1 MLTIPALYTEMG
13 AAGKLACREHA
24 ANWTPLDA
32 ILYARRMMFE
42 QRTKRS
48 EERVEAL
55 QYLVEAV
62 LDRSDVRCAALVERG
77 SNRIVAGAGTASDLV
92 ALARVAAA
100 VARGE
105 IAEIADEDD
114 VIAREIDVRGG
125 TLVLAAIGERVR
137 RMPEAASA
145 VMRICA

>member
-1 MLTIPALYTEMG
+1 
-13 AAGKLACREHA
+13 
-24 ANWTPLDA
+24 
-32 ILYARRMMFE
+32 MMFE

-48 EERVEAL
+48 DERTEAL

-62 LDRSDVRCAALVERG
+62 LDRSEVRCAALVDRG
-77 SNRIVAGAGTASDLV
+77 TSRIVAGAGTAKDLV

-105 IAEIADEDD
+105 THGIDEGDD
-114 VIAREIDVRGG
+114 VIAREIAVNGG
-125 TLVLAAIGERVR
+125 TLVLAAFGERVR

-145 VMRICA
+145 VVRICG

>member
-1 MLTIPALYTEMG
+1 
-13 AAGKLACREHA
+13 
-24 ANWTPLDA
+24 
-32 ILYARRMMFE
+32 MMFE

-62 LDRSDVRCAALVERG
+62 LDRSEVRCAALVERG

-100 VARGE
+100 AARGE
-105 IAEIADEDD
+105 IAGIADEDD

-137 RMPEAASA
+137 RMPDAASA